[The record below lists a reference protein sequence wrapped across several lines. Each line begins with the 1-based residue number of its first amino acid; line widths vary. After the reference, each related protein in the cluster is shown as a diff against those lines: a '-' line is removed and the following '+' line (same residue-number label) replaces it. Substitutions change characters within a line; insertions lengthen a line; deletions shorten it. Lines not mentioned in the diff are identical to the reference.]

1 MTRLNV
7 VVEGQTEETFVRD
20 LLAPEL
26 ATHQII
32 AAAHAVTTS
41 RKKGKFYRGGLLKY
55 ANLRRDLDLWMKQDR
70 KPDARFST
78 MLDLYALPN
87 DFPGFEG
94 SRSIGDPI
102 ARARFL
108 EDRLFEDLGDP
119 RFVPYLQ
126 VHEFEALL
134 FSDPSTFIVAFPDAH
149 LAVEQLVA
157 IATAVSNPELIDDG
171 PETAPG
177 KRIRSLLPKF
187 AKPVTDQSSP
197 P

>member
-1 MTRLNV
+1 
-7 VVEGQTEETFVRD
+7 
-20 LLAPEL
+20 
-26 ATHQII
+26 
-32 AAAHAVTTS
+32 
-41 RKKGKFYRGGLLKY
+41 
-55 ANLRRDLDLWMKQDR
+55 MKQDR

-177 KRIRSLLPKF
+177 KRICSLLPKF